1 MQLPSQ
7 YKWVLNIGTLPKLL
21 EVGLK
26 YYGTHEIKGP
36 QNNPVIMEMAKRVGV
51 ADIYT
56 SDDKQAWCA
65 LFMFNL
71 CIEAG
76 KPLPVVGKDR
86 NNYLRAYTFCRYGKA
101 VAFGDEKMGDIVVFT
116 RKGGNHVAIIIAET
130 ETTFVVYGG
139 NQSNEVGFTEIE
151 KSRRAYCG
159 RYYETAAPPSAIKYR
174 MNSSGLV
181 STNEA

>member
-1 MQLPSQ
+1 MSLQPEYQ
-7 YKWVLNIGTLPKLL
+7 WVLNIGTLPKLL
-21 EVGLK
+21 QVGLK

-36 QNNPVIMEMAKRVGV
+36 QNNPVIMGMAKRVGV

-76 KPLPVVGKDR
+76 KPLPPVGKDR
-86 NNYLRAYTFCRYGKA
+86 NNFLRAYTFTRYGKA
-101 VAFGDEKMGDIVVFT
+101 VARGDERLGDIAVFT
-116 RKGGNHVAIIIAET
+116 RKNGNHVAIIIAET
-130 ETTFVVYGG
+130 DTTFIVYGG
-139 NQSNEVGFTEIE
+139 NQDNQVGFAEIE
-151 KSRRAYCG
+151 KGRLAYCG
-159 RYYETAAPPSAIKYR
+159 RYYETAAPASAVKYR
-174 MNSSGLV
+174 MDSSGLI